1 MLQKYVFAEALRG
14 KIMEQRKY
22 QYMADYEN
30 GSAVR
35 KLQPQWEPEQEE
47 VRRPRKIEHPLE
59 EPKFKTGQGID
70 LISALLLMSAIVVTL
85 FVCVNYLKVQA
96 DVVQLNKSISKLEQE
111 LTGLEKEN
119 AALSSVLE
127 NERYDL
133 ETVYQMAV
141 GVLGMVYPNNNE
153 VLYYEKEDQG
163 YYRQYQDIPE

>member
-1 MLQKYVFAEALRG
+1 
-14 KIMEQRKY
+14 MEQRKY

-47 VRRPRKIEHPLE
+47 VRRPRRLEQPQE
-59 EPKFKTGQGID
+59 EPVIKTGLGID
-70 LISALLLMSAIVVTL
+70 LISALLLMSAIAVTL
-85 FVCVNYLKVQA
+85 LVCVNYLKVQS
-96 DVVQLNKSISKLEQE
+96 DVVQLNKSISGLEQQ
-111 LTGLEKEN
+111 LSSLEKEN
-119 AALSSVLE
+119 NALESVLE
-127 NERYDL
+127 NEQYDL

-153 VLYYEKEDQG
+153 VLYYNNEAEG